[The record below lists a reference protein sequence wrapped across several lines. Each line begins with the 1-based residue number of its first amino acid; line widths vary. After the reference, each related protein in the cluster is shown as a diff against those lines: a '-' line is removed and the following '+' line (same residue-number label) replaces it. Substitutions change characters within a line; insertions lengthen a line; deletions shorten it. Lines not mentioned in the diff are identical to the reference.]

1 MTRNEIIT
9 ASCSRGGMFCV
20 IPTVVMRDNTLSL
33 SAKILYG
40 IITWKCNENAYCWA
54 SNRTLGE
61 EISLSVKR
69 VSALISDLERQGH
82 IETELIR
89 DDSGQ
94 ILHRYIYPI
103 VQSSRGIL
111 ENASALMDTYPQ
123 EQGYP
128 IPGNEDTPPQ
138 ACAYPPPENE
148 EEKYKGEIKR
158 ETLETLKPLKKGRK
172 RREPKAGPDWKP
184 ERFAGFWDFY
194 SHRVRGESKQAA
206 IRAWD
211 KLRPDDALIDQIAA
225 ALLLQIKTPDWVAGI
240 GIPYAST
247 YLNNQRWTD
256 VPKPPSH
263 DAPAEASGGWAE
275 DPEVL

>member
-138 ACAYPPPENE
+138 ECAYPPPENE

-158 ETLETLKPLKKGRK
+158 ETLETLKPLKKG
-172 RREPKAGPDWKP
+172 
-184 ERFAGFWDFY
+184 
-194 SHRVRGESKQAA
+194 
-206 IRAWD
+206 
-211 KLRPDDALIDQIAA
+211 
-225 ALLLQIKTPDWVAGI
+225 
-240 GIPYAST
+240 
-247 YLNNQRWTD
+247 
-256 VPKPPSH
+256 
-263 DAPAEASGGWAE
+263 AEASGAKCRAGLEAGAVCWILGLLFPQSAGRVQAGGH
-275 DPEVL
+275 PGMGQAAS